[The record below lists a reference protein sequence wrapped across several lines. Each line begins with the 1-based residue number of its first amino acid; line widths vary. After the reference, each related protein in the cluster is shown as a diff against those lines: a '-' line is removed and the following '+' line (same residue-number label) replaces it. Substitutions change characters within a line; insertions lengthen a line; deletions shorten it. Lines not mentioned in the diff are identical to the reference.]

1 MGWKQT
7 SNESMWLK
15 TKEKQREYAKKQ
27 FAERISLFE
36 VSCMI
41 KVKGSESMIYTIE
54 EIKEICL
61 PIFLEK
67 NLKKVY
73 LFGSYARDMA
83 TNTSDLD
90 FLIDG
95 EGSSLKTLFDQIALQ
110 LSLERV
116 LEKEVDLIT
125 VNAVNS
131 EINQKKSPGFKENI
145 QKDLVVIYDR
155 DERTTSISQNLNSN

>member
-1 MGWKQT
+1 
-7 SNESMWLK
+7 
-15 TKEKQREYAKKQ
+15 
-27 FAERISLFE
+27 
-36 VSCMI
+36 
-41 KVKGSESMIYTIE
+41 
-54 EIKEICL
+54 
-61 PIFLEK
+61 
-67 NLKKVY
+67 
-73 LFGSYARDMA
+73 MA

-110 LSLERV
+110 LALEGA

-155 DERTTSISQNLNSN
+155 DKRTTSISQNLNSN